1 MTNPQTE
8 ALRKQLHPNAMALA
22 KKRINELAT
31 SLLLQAKTLAYEE
44 QDDVVLSNHIEEA
57 LDIIKREQKQKWVK
71 ELVSVLGGALF
82 GAFVQGFITELS
94 TGNTLLIVI
103 YTILGFI
110 GMLLVFFGTTPLTFN
125 M

>member
-1 MTNPQTE
+1 M
-8 ALRKQLHPNAMALA
+8 
-22 KKRINELAT
+22 
-31 SLLLQAKTLAYEE
+31 LQAKTLAYEE